1 MKDLTP
7 NQVLEA
13 LARLAPK
20 ILSNLRERAEQAER
34 ERDEAR
40 RQLCAVQADQVAAT
54 GSLVAVLWGHEV
66 ADQLYPS
73 EGGSVE
79 QAASDA
85 VTVPIEIGNEGE
97 P

>member
-1 MKDLTP
+1 
-7 NQVLEA
+7 
-13 LARLAPK
+13 
-20 ILSNLRERAEQAER
+20 
-34 ERDEAR
+34 
-40 RQLCAVQADQVAAT
+40 
-54 GSLVAVLWGHEV
+54 VLWGHEV